1 MKDAPLRHR
10 LEHLLYLTVRAPVRR
25 LSHAA
30 ARRSGRAL
38 GDLAWLADRRH
49 RAIALDNLALAFP
62 DRPAA
67 ERRAVARACFRHFGS
82 ALTDTLSATRFDLEE
97 LCRRTTLDG
106 WDRFE
111 AARAAAAP
119 RGVLLISAHLGLWE
133 HAAHAVGTYAGP
145 LHGVG
150 RPLDNPWLDRE
161 LDAHRRRFGNRLV
174 PKRRA
179 ARGILRA
186 LEAGQHAALLMDQ
199 RVPRADGGVEI
210 PFFGRPALTTPLVA
224 RLSLRLGV
232 PAVPT
237 FGLPEPDGRYR
248 IVFRDPIPP
257 GAVEGATGDEAI
269 LALTRLYLEALESE
283 IRRAP
288 ELWLWL
294 HRRWRR

>member
-1 MKDAPLRHR
+1 VKDAPLRHR
-10 LEHLLYLTVRAPVRR
+10 LEHLAYLAVRAPVRA
-25 LSHAA
+25 LPHAA
-30 ARRSGRAL
+30 ARRAGRAL
-38 GDLAWLADRRH
+38 GRLAWLAAGRR
-49 RAIALDNLALAFP
+49 RRIALDNLARAFP
-62 DRPAA
+62 DEPAA
-67 ERRAVARACFRHFGS
+67 AHRAVARACFRHFGA
-82 ALTDTLSATRFDLEE
+82 ALTDTLSSTRFDLEE

-145 LHGVG
+145 LHVVG
-150 RPLDNPWLDRE
+150 RPLDNPRLDRE
-161 LDAHRRRFGNRLV
+161 LDAHRRRFGNRHL

-179 ARGILRA
+179 ARGLLRA
-186 LEAGQHAALLMDQ
+186 LEAGDNAALLMDQ
-199 RVPRADGGVEI
+199 RVPERDGGVAL

-232 PAVPT
+232 PAVPA
-237 FGLPEPDGRYR
+237 FGLPEPGGRYR
-248 IVFRDPIPP
+248 VVFRDPIPP
-257 GAVEGATGDEAI
+257 GAVDGRTGDEAV
-269 LALTRLYLEALESE
+269 LALTRLYLDVIEAEV
-283 IRRAP
+283 RRAP